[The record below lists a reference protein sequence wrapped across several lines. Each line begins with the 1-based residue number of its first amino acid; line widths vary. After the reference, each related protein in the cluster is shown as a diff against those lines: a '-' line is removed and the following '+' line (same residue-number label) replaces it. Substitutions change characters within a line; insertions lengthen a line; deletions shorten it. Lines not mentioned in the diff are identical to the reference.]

1 MMRRL
6 LLILVL
12 VFVAAIPA
20 AAQQDTPLPPT
31 YSIRSIRSS
40 ISNQQISVQFEV
52 LNNGGPTTQTATAA
66 LSSGGAVIAEQSV
79 PPVRQDGSFT
89 VSLPVPPG
97 RFLGG
102 SSQSLTATVTLVE
115 SGVTVSSDTAR
126 ITVQIPADQA
136 VAPPPTEAAPEVS
149 SGLPFG
155 FDPNNTVHIVGLIA
169 ALGALLVL
177 VWVITIVLRLLFR
190 RPEVFPPWQPPYVH
204 QPLMDPN
211 STAGRRQLWQQHAQS
226 DALPLPCA
234 QGSVMIRKLLVG
246 SEGGK
251 LAGWRVTG
259 IRASQYDRY
268 GRVARTQVIA
278 GKGTI
283 KSLDRAVRK
292 SADYQLA
299 DAEKAVAPVARAITR
314 SLFKKMTAQ
323 TAALP
328 SALDIR
334 LSGAHGEVRIIF
346 ELYHCVGNGWQQI
359 DRWEPEMTVVN
370 GRIEENFTYA
380 LFGHQAGEPMK
391 QYRERFQD
399 ELQRVLAAM
408 VLPPPPPPAPP
419 AQTAEK
425 TEVTPEVKTPPPPET
440 IKQPAV
446 PPVEPAEDTSPNK
459 TVDE

>member
-1 MMRRL
+1 MRRL

-12 VFVAAIPA
+12 VLVAAFPA
-20 AAQQDTPLPPT
+20 AAQQDTPVPPA

-40 ISNQQISVQFEV
+40 IANQQVSVQFEV

-66 LSSGGAVIAEQSV
+66 LLSGSAVIAEQPV
-79 PPVRQDGSFT
+79 PPVRLEGSFT
-89 VSLPVPPG
+89 VSLPIPPG
-97 RFLGG
+97 RFPDG
-102 SSQSLTATVTLVE
+102 SSQSLTATVTLVDD
-115 SGVTVSSDTAR
+115 GVTVSSDTAR
-126 ITVQIPADQA
+126 ITVQIPAEQA
-136 VAPPPTEAAPEVS
+136 AAPAPTEAAPEVS
-149 SGLPFG
+149 TGLPFN
-155 FDPNNTVHIVGLIA
+155 FDPSNTIHVVTLIA
-169 ALGALLVL
+169 ALGALLIL
-177 VWVITIVLRLLFR
+177 IWVITIVLRLLFK
-190 RPEVFPPWQPPYVH
+190 RPQVFPPWQPPYVH

-246 SEGGK
+246 IEGGK

-278 GKGTI
+278 GNGTV
-283 KSLDRAVRK
+283 KALDRAVRK
-292 SADYQLA
+292 SAEYSLT
-299 DAEKAVAPVARAITR
+299 DAEKAVTPVARGITR
-314 SLFKKMTAQ
+314 ALFKKMTAQ

-328 SALDIR
+328 SALDVR

-346 ELYHCVGNGWQQI
+346 ELFQCVGDGWQQI

-370 GRIEENFTYA
+370 GKIEENFTYA
-380 LFGHQAGEPMK
+380 LYGHHAGEPMK
-391 QYRERFQD
+391 QYRERFQSD
-399 ELQRVLAAM
+399 LVRVLAAM

-419 AQTAEK
+419 AQSAEK

-440 IKQPAV
+440 LKQPAV
-446 PPVEPAEDTSPNK
+446 PPIELAEDTSPNK
-459 TVDE
+459 TVEE